1 MLQKYLTELKKI
13 KMLSPEEER
22 ELWIR
27 EEEGDEA
34 AHQKL
39 TSSYQP
45 LVFKTAVQFHM
56 PEEITLELIQEGTVG
71 LLEAAESYD
80 YTKGVAFSLY
90 AVHRIRGRMCD
101 FMNREFSRDELSL
114 DRETAEGWSL
124 AEFIPGMQLLPEEV
138 AERHAVSDRVSQAI
152 DRLPQ
157 KEKQVLQ
164 GIFLENKTPSVLA
177 ADIKVTPGTSIALK
191 NRECAEYGGCC
202 PGLCGILKSRRP
214 LHSLCFY
221 VVDKIIRKEVLSG

>member
-1 MLQKYLTELKKI
+1 MTEGTAWNIVLHSDRRGAIMLQKYLTELKKI
-13 KMLSPEEER
+13 RMLSPEEER

-27 EEEGDEA
+27 EEDGDET

-39 TSSYQP
+39 ISSYQP

-56 PEEITLELIQEGTVG
+56 TEEITLELIQEGTVG

-124 AEFIPGMQLLPEEV
+124 AEFIPGLQLLPEEV
-138 AERHAVSDRVSQAI
+138 AERHAVSSRVSQAI

-177 ADIKVTPGTSIALK
+177 EDIQVTPGHVYRLEKQGVRRIRGML
-191 NRECAEYGGCC
+191 
-202 PGLCGILKSRRP
+202 SRFMRD
-214 LHSLCFY
+214 F
-221 VVDKIIRKEVLSG
+221 KK

>member
-56 PEEITLELIQEGTVG
+56 PEEITLELIQEGMVG
-71 LLEAAESYD
+71 LLEAVESYD

-124 AEFIPGMQLLPEEV
+124 AEFIPGLQLLPEEV
-138 AERHAVSDRVSQAI
+138 VERHAVSDRVSQAI

-177 ADIKVTPGTSIALK
+177 ADIKVTPGHIYRLEK
-191 NRECAEYGGCC
+191 QGV
-202 PGLCGILKSRRP
+202 RR
-214 LHSLCFY
+214 
-221 VVDKIIRKEVLSG
+221 IRGMLSQFMRDFKK

>member
-1 MLQKYLTELKKI
+1 MTEGTAWNIVLHSDRRGAIMLQKYLTELKKI

-27 EEEGDEA
+27 EEEGDGA

-39 TSSYQP
+39 ISSYQP

-124 AEFIPGMQLLPEEV
+124 AEFIPGLQLLPEEV
-138 AERHAVSDRVSQAI
+138 AERHAVSSRVSQAI

-157 KEKQVLQ
+157 KEKLVLQ

-177 ADIKVTPGTSIALK
+177 ADIKVTPGHIYRLEK
-191 NRECAEYGGCC
+191 QGVRRIRGM
-202 PGLCGILKSRRP
+202 LSRFMRD
-214 LHSLCFY
+214 F
-221 VVDKIIRKEVLSG
+221 KK

>member
-1 MLQKYLTELKKI
+1 
-13 KMLSPEEER
+13 MLSPEEER

-27 EEEGDEA
+27 EEDGDEA

-56 PEEITLELIQEGTVG
+56 PEEITLELIQEGMVG
-71 LLEAAESYD
+71 LLEAVESYD

-124 AEFIPGMQLLPEEV
+124 AEFIPGLQLLPEEV
-138 AERHAVSDRVSQAI
+138 VERHAVSDRVSQAI

-177 ADIKVTPGTSIALK
+177 ADIKVTPGHIYRLEK
-191 NRECAEYGGCC
+191 QGVRRIRGM
-202 PGLCGILKSRRP
+202 LSRFMRD
-214 LHSLCFY
+214 F
-221 VVDKIIRKEVLSG
+221 KK

>member
-1 MLQKYLTELKKI
+1 MTEGTAWNIVLHSDRRGAIMLQKYLTELKKI

-39 TSSYQP
+39 ISSYQP

-56 PEEITLELIQEGTVG
+56 PEEVTLELIQEGTVG

-101 FMNREFSRDELSL
+101 FMNREFSREELSL

-138 AERHAVSDRVSQAI
+138 AERHAVSSRVSQAI

-164 GIFLENKTPSVLA
+164 GIFLDNKTPSVLA
-177 ADIKVTPGTSIALK
+177 ADIKVTPGHIYRLEK
-191 NRECAEYGGCC
+191 QGVRRIRGM
-202 PGLCGILKSRRP
+202 LSRFMRD
-214 LHSLCFY
+214 F
-221 VVDKIIRKEVLSG
+221 KK

>member
-1 MLQKYLTELKKI
+1 MTEGTAWNIVLHSEQRGATMLQQYLTELKKI

-27 EEEGDEA
+27 EEEDDEE

-39 TSSYQP
+39 ISSYQP

-80 YTKGVAFSLY
+80 YTKGVAFCLY

-101 FMNREFSRDELSL
+101 FMNREFSREEVSL
-114 DRETAEGWSL
+114 DRKTAEGWSL

-138 AERHAVSDRVSQAI
+138 AERHAVSSRVSQAI
-152 DRLPQ
+152 ERLPQ

-177 ADIKVTPGTSIALK
+177 ADIQVTPGHVYRLEKQGVRRIRGML
-191 NRECAEYGGCC
+191 
-202 PGLCGILKSRRP
+202 SRFMRD
-214 LHSLCFY
+214 F
-221 VVDKIIRKEVLSG
+221 KK

>member
-56 PEEITLELIQEGTVG
+56 PEEITLELIQEGMVG
-71 LLEAAESYD
+71 LLEAVESYD

-124 AEFIPGMQLLPEEV
+124 AEFIPGLQLLPEEV
-138 AERHAVSDRVSQAI
+138 VERHAVSDRVSQAI

-177 ADIKVTPGTSIALK
+177 ADIKLK
-191 NRECAEYGGCC
+191 
-202 PGLCGILKSRRP
+202 
-214 LHSLCFY
+214 
-221 VVDKIIRKEVLSG
+221 

>member
-1 MLQKYLTELKKI
+1 MTEGTAWNIVLHSEQRGATMLQQYLTELKKI

-27 EEEGDEA
+27 EEEGDEE

-39 TSSYQP
+39 ISSYQP

-124 AEFIPGMQLLPEEV
+124 AEFIPGLQLLPEEV
-138 AERHAVSDRVSQAI
+138 VERHAVSDRVSQAI

-177 ADIKVTPGTSIALK
+177 ADIKVTPGHIYRLEK
-191 NRECAEYGGCC
+191 QGVRRIRGM
-202 PGLCGILKSRRP
+202 LSRFMRD
-214 LHSLCFY
+214 F
-221 VVDKIIRKEVLSG
+221 KK

>member
-56 PEEITLELIQEGTVG
+56 PEELTLELIQEGMVG
-71 LLEAAESYD
+71 LLEAVESYD

-124 AEFIPGMQLLPEEV
+124 AEFIPGLQLLPEEV
-138 AERHAVSDRVSQAI
+138 VERHAVSDRVSQAI

-177 ADIKVTPGTSIALK
+177 ADIKVTPGHIYRLEK
-191 NRECAEYGGCC
+191 QGVRRIRGM
-202 PGLCGILKSRRP
+202 LSRFMRD
-214 LHSLCFY
+214 F
-221 VVDKIIRKEVLSG
+221 KK

>member
-39 TSSYQP
+39 ISSYQP

-56 PEEITLELIQEGTVG
+56 PEEITLELIQEGMVG
-71 LLEAAESYD
+71 LLEAVESYD

-124 AEFIPGMQLLPEEV
+124 AEFIPDLQLLPEEV
-138 AERHAVSDRVSQAI
+138 VERHAVSDRVSQAI

-177 ADIKVTPGTSIALK
+177 ADIKVTPGHIYRLEK
-191 NRECAEYGGCC
+191 QGVRRIRGM
-202 PGLCGILKSRRP
+202 LSRFMRD
-214 LHSLCFY
+214 F
-221 VVDKIIRKEVLSG
+221 KK

>member
-56 PEEITLELIQEGTVG
+56 PEEITLELIQEGMVG
-71 LLEAAESYD
+71 LLEAVESYD

-124 AEFIPGMQLLPEEV
+124 AEFIPGLQLLPEEV
-138 AERHAVSDRVSQAI
+138 VERHAVSYRVSQAI

-177 ADIKVTPGTSIALK
+177 ADIKVTPGHIYRLEK
-191 NRECAEYGGCC
+191 QGVRRIRGM
-202 PGLCGILKSRRP
+202 LSRFMRD
-214 LHSLCFY
+214 F
-221 VVDKIIRKEVLSG
+221 KK

>member
-1 MLQKYLTELKKI
+1 MTEGTAWNIVLHSDQRGATMLQQYLTELKKI

-27 EEEGDEA
+27 EEEGDEE

-39 TSSYQP
+39 ISSYQP

-114 DRETAEGWSL
+114 DRETEEGWSL
-124 AEFIPGMQLLPEEV
+124 AEFIPGLQLLPEEV
-138 AERHAVSDRVSQAI
+138 AERHAVSSRVSQAI

-177 ADIKVTPGTSIALK
+177 ADIKVTPGHIYRLEK
-191 NRECAEYGGCC
+191 QGVRRIRGM
-202 PGLCGILKSRRP
+202 LSRFMRD
-214 LHSLCFY
+214 F
-221 VVDKIIRKEVLSG
+221 KK

>member
-1 MLQKYLTELKKI
+1 MTEGTAWNIVLHSEQRGATMLQQYLTELKKI

-27 EEEGDEA
+27 EEEGDEE

-39 TSSYQP
+39 ISSYQP

-124 AEFIPGMQLLPEEV
+124 AEFIPGLQLLPEEL
-138 AERHAVSDRVSQAI
+138 AERHAVSYRVSQAI

-157 KEKQVLQ
+157 KEKLVLQ

-177 ADIKVTPGTSIALK
+177 ADIKVTPGHIYRLEK
-191 NRECAEYGGCC
+191 QGV
-202 PGLCGILKSRRP
+202 RRIRGM
-214 LHSLCFY
+214 LSLFMR
-221 VVDKIIRKEVLSG
+221 DFKK

>member
-56 PEEITLELIQEGTVG
+56 PEEITLELIQEGMVG
-71 LLEAAESYD
+71 LLEAVESYD

-124 AEFIPGMQLLPEEV
+124 AEFIPGLQLLPEEV
-138 AERHAVSDRVSQAI
+138 AERHAVSSRVSQAI

-177 ADIKVTPGTSIALK
+177 ADIQVTPGHVYRLEKQGVRRIRGML
-191 NRECAEYGGCC
+191 
-202 PGLCGILKSRRP
+202 SRFMRD
-214 LHSLCFY
+214 F
-221 VVDKIIRKEVLSG
+221 KK

>member
-22 ELWIR
+22 ELW
-27 EEEGDEA
+27 
-34 AHQKL
+34 
-39 TSSYQP
+39 
-45 LVFKTAVQFHM
+45 FKTAVQFHM
-56 PEEITLELIQEGTVG
+56 PEEITLELVQEGTVG

-138 AERHAVSDRVSQAI
+138 AERHAVSYRVSQAI

-177 ADIKVTPGTSIALK
+177 ADIKVTPGHIYRLEK
-191 NRECAEYGGCC
+191 QGVRRIRGM
-202 PGLCGILKSRRP
+202 LSRFMRD
-214 LHSLCFY
+214 F
-221 VVDKIIRKEVLSG
+221 KK

>member
-1 MLQKYLTELKKI
+1 MTEGTAWNIVLHSEQRGATMLQQYLTELKKI

-39 TSSYQP
+39 ISSYQP

-56 PEEITLELIQEGTVG
+56 PEEVTLELIQEGTVG

-138 AERHAVSDRVSQAI
+138 AERHAVSSRVSQAI

-177 ADIKVTPGTSIALK
+177 ADIKVTPGHIYRLEK
-191 NRECAEYGGCC
+191 QGVRRIRGM
-202 PGLCGILKSRRP
+202 LSRFMRD
-214 LHSLCFY
+214 F
-221 VVDKIIRKEVLSG
+221 KK

>member
-56 PEEITLELIQEGTVG
+56 PEEITLELIQEGMVG
-71 LLEAAESYD
+71 LLEAVESYD

-124 AEFIPGMQLLPEEV
+124 AEFIPGLQLLPEEV
-138 AERHAVSDRVSQAI
+138 VERHAVSDRVSQAI

-157 KEKQVLQ
+157 KEKQVVQ

-177 ADIKVTPGTSIALK
+177 ADIKVTPGHIYRLEK
-191 NRECAEYGGCC
+191 QGVRRIRGM
-202 PGLCGILKSRRP
+202 LSRFMRD
-214 LHSLCFY
+214 F
-221 VVDKIIRKEVLSG
+221 KK

>member
-1 MLQKYLTELKKI
+1 MTEGTAWNIVLHSDQRGAIMLQKYLTELKKI

-27 EEEGDEA
+27 EEEGDEE

-39 TSSYQP
+39 ISSYQP

-80 YTKGVAFSLY
+80 YTKGVAFCLY

-101 FMNREFSRDELSL
+101 FMNREFSREEVSL
-114 DRETAEGWSL
+114 DRKTAEGWSL

-138 AERHAVSDRVSQAI
+138 AERHAVSSRVSQAI
-152 DRLPQ
+152 ERLPQ

-177 ADIKVTPGTSIALK
+177 ADIQVTPGHVYRLEKQGVRRIRGML
-191 NRECAEYGGCC
+191 
-202 PGLCGILKSRRP
+202 SRFMRD
-214 LHSLCFY
+214 F
-221 VVDKIIRKEVLSG
+221 KK

>member
-1 MLQKYLTELKKI
+1 MTEGTAWNIVLHSDRRGAIMLQKYLTELKKI

-39 TSSYQP
+39 ISSYQP

-124 AEFIPGMQLLPEEV
+124 AEFIPGLQLLPEEV
-138 AERHAVSDRVSQAI
+138 AERHAVSSRVSQAI
-152 DRLPQ
+152 ERLPQ

-177 ADIKVTPGTSIALK
+177 ADIKVTPGHVYRLEKQGVRRIRGML
-191 NRECAEYGGCC
+191 
-202 PGLCGILKSRRP
+202 SRFMRD
-214 LHSLCFY
+214 F
-221 VVDKIIRKEVLSG
+221 KK

>member
-39 TSSYQP
+39 ISSYQP

-56 PEEITLELIQEGTVG
+56 PEEVTLELIQEGTVG

-101 FMNREFSRDELSL
+101 FMNREFSREELSL

-124 AEFIPGMQLLPEEV
+124 AEFIPGMQMLPEEV
-138 AERHAVSDRVSQAI
+138 AERHAVSSRVSQAI

-177 ADIKVTPGTSIALK
+177 ADIKVTPGHIYRLEK
-191 NRECAEYGGCC
+191 QGVRRIRGM
-202 PGLCGILKSRRP
+202 LSRFMRD
-214 LHSLCFY
+214 F
-221 VVDKIIRKEVLSG
+221 KK

>member
-27 EEEGDEA
+27 EEEGDEE

-39 TSSYQP
+39 ISSYQP

-56 PEEITLELIQEGTVG
+56 PEEVTLELIQEGTVG

-90 AVHRIRGRMCD
+90 AIHRIRGRMCD
-101 FMNREFSRDELSL
+101 FMNREFSREEVSL
-114 DRETAEGWSL
+114 DRKTAEGWSL

-138 AERHAVSDRVSQAI
+138 AERHAVSSRVSQAI

-177 ADIKVTPGTSIALK
+177 ADIKVTPGHIYRLEK
-191 NRECAEYGGCC
+191 QGVRRIRGM
-202 PGLCGILKSRRP
+202 LSRFMRD
-214 LHSLCFY
+214 F
-221 VVDKIIRKEVLSG
+221 KK

>member
-1 MLQKYLTELKKI
+1 MTEGTAWNIVLHSDRRGAIMLQKYLTELKKI

-39 TSSYQP
+39 ISSYQP

-56 PEEITLELIQEGTVG
+56 PEEVTLELIQEGTVG

-80 YTKGVAFSLY
+80 YTKGVAFCLY

-101 FMNREFSRDELSL
+101 FMNREFSREEVSL
-114 DRETAEGWSL
+114 DRKTAEGWSL

-138 AERHAVSDRVSQAI
+138 AERHAVSSRVSQAI
-152 DRLPQ
+152 ERLPQ

-177 ADIKVTPGTSIALK
+177 ADIKVTPGHIYRLEK
-191 NRECAEYGGCC
+191 QGVRRIRGM
-202 PGLCGILKSRRP
+202 LSRFMRD
-214 LHSLCFY
+214 F
-221 VVDKIIRKEVLSG
+221 KK

>member
-27 EEEGDEA
+27 EEEGDEE

-39 TSSYQP
+39 ISSYQP

-114 DRETAEGWSL
+114 DRETADGWSL
-124 AEFIPGMQLLPEEV
+124 AEFIPGLQLLPEEV
-138 AERHAVSDRVSQAI
+138 AERHAVSSRVSQAI

-177 ADIKVTPGTSIALK
+177 ADIKVTPGHIYRLEK
-191 NRECAEYGGCC
+191 QGVRRIRGM
-202 PGLCGILKSRRP
+202 LSRFMRD
-214 LHSLCFY
+214 F
-221 VVDKIIRKEVLSG
+221 KK

>member
-1 MLQKYLTELKKI
+1 
-13 KMLSPEEER
+13 MLSPEEER

-27 EEEGDEA
+27 EEEGDEE

-39 TSSYQP
+39 ISSYQP

-56 PEEITLELIQEGTVG
+56 SEEITLELIQEGTVG

-124 AEFIPGMQLLPEEV
+124 AEFIPGLQLLPEEV
-138 AERHAVSDRVSQAI
+138 AERHAVSSRVSQAI
-152 DRLPQ
+152 ERLPQ

-177 ADIKVTPGTSIALK
+177 ADIQVTPGHVYRLEKQGVRRIRGML
-191 NRECAEYGGCC
+191 
-202 PGLCGILKSRRP
+202 SRFMRD
-214 LHSLCFY
+214 F
-221 VVDKIIRKEVLSG
+221 KK

>member
-1 MLQKYLTELKKI
+1 VLRKYLEELKKI
-13 KMLSPEEER
+13 KLLSPEEEK

-27 EEEGDEA
+27 EAEGSEA

-39 TSSYQP
+39 IGSYQP

-56 PEEITLELIQEGTVG
+56 PEEIVLELIQEGMVG
-71 LLEAAESYD
+71 LLEAAEGYD
-80 YTKGVAFSLY
+80 HTKGVAFSLY

-101 FMNREFSRDELSL
+101 FLDREFSRDELSL
-114 DRETAEGWSL
+114 DRENAEGWCL
-124 AEFIPGMQLLPEEV
+124 AEVLPSSQLLPEEV
-138 AERHAVSDRVSQAI
+138 AERHAVSDRVSRAV

-177 ADIKVTPGTSIALK
+177 ADIRVTPNHIYRLEKQGVRRIRGML
-191 NRECAEYGGCC
+191 
-202 PGLCGILKSRRP
+202 SRFM
-214 LHSLCFY
+214 SDF
-221 VVDKIIRKEVLSG
+221 KK

>member
-1 MLQKYLTELKKI
+1 MTEGTAWNIVLHSDRRGAIMLQKYLTELKKI

-39 TSSYQP
+39 ISSYQP

-56 PEEITLELIQEGTVG
+56 PEEVTLELIQEGTVG

-80 YTKGVAFSLY
+80 YKKGIAFSLY

-114 DRETAEGWSL
+114 DRETAEGWRL
-124 AEFIPGMQLLPEEV
+124 AEFIPGLQLLPEEV
-138 AERHAVSDRVSQAI
+138 AERHAVSSRVSQTI
-152 DRLPQ
+152 ERLPQ

-177 ADIKVTPGTSIALK
+177 ADIQVTPGHVYRLEKQGVRRIRGML
-191 NRECAEYGGCC
+191 
-202 PGLCGILKSRRP
+202 SRFMRD
-214 LHSLCFY
+214 F
-221 VVDKIIRKEVLSG
+221 KK

>member
-1 MLQKYLTELKKI
+1 MTEGTAWNIVLHSDRRGAIMLQKYLTELKKI
-13 KMLSPEEER
+13 RMLSPEEER

-39 TSSYQP
+39 ISSYQP

-56 PEEITLELIQEGTVG
+56 PEEVTLELIQEGTVG

-101 FMNREFSRDELSL
+101 FMNREFSREELSL

-124 AEFIPGMQLLPEEV
+124 AEFIPGMQMLPEEV
-138 AERHAVSDRVSQAI
+138 AERHAVSSRVSQAI

-177 ADIKVTPGTSIALK
+177 ADIKVTPGHIYRLEK
-191 NRECAEYGGCC
+191 QGVRRIRGM
-202 PGLCGILKSRRP
+202 LSRFMRD
-214 LHSLCFY
+214 F
-221 VVDKIIRKEVLSG
+221 KK

>member
-1 MLQKYLTELKKI
+1 MTEGTAWNIVLHSEQRGATMLQQYLTELKRI

-27 EEEGDEA
+27 EEEGDEE

-39 TSSYQP
+39 ISSYQP

-101 FMNREFSRDELSL
+101 FMNREFSREELSL

-124 AEFIPGMQLLPEEV
+124 AEFIPGMQMLPEEV
-138 AERHAVSDRVSQAI
+138 AERHAVSSRVSQAI

-177 ADIKVTPGTSIALK
+177 ADIKVTPGHIYRLEK
-191 NRECAEYGGCC
+191 QGVRRIRGM
-202 PGLCGILKSRRP
+202 LSRFMRD
-214 LHSLCFY
+214 F
-221 VVDKIIRKEVLSG
+221 KK

>member
-56 PEEITLELIQEGTVG
+56 PEEITLELIQEGMVG
-71 LLEAAESYD
+71 LLEAVESYD

-124 AEFIPGMQLLPEEV
+124 AEFIPGLQLLPEEV
-138 AERHAVSDRVSQAI
+138 VERHAVSDRVSQAI

-177 ADIKVTPGTSIALK
+177 ADIKVTPGHIYRLEK
-191 NRECAEYGGCC
+191 QGVRRIRGM
-202 PGLCGILKSRRP
+202 LSRFMRD
-214 LHSLCFY
+214 F
-221 VVDKIIRKEVLSG
+221 KK

>member
-1 MLQKYLTELKKI
+1 MTEGTAWNIVLHSDQRGATMLQQYLTELKKI

-27 EEEGDEA
+27 EEEGDEE

-39 TSSYQP
+39 ISSYQP

-101 FMNREFSRDELSL
+101 SCFRKRWRNAM
-114 DRETAEGWSL
+114 
-124 AEFIPGMQLLPEEV
+124 PYP
-138 AERHAVSDRVSQAI
+138 AVS
-152 DRLPQ
+152 P
-157 KEKQVLQ
+157 
-164 GIFLENKTPSVLA
+164 
-177 ADIKVTPGTSIALK
+177 
-191 NRECAEYGGCC
+191 
-202 PGLCGILKSRRP
+202 RR
-214 LHSLCFY
+214 
-221 VVDKIIRKEVLSG
+221 LSGCRKRKSKFYRVFFWKIRRLQFWLRIFR